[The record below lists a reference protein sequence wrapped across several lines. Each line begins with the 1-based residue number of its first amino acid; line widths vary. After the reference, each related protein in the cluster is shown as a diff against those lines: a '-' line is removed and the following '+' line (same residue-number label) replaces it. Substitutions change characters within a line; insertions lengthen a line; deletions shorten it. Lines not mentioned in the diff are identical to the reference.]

1 MNKMIT
7 KEKMLWS
14 FIKLSALIYK
24 EMYIMYEDQSGEFV
38 CKIYTFLDSLV
49 SRDFFCLLLNW
60 GGEKQALP
68 ELCQSFK
75 VTVAHFLTSQS
86 CFLWSNCFL
95 FFRMSIYLLYQ
106 AMAARPGFKTWFMQS
121 LSWVHQNRASE
132 RKALL
137 EGWFLKIST
146 SSQS

>member
-38 CKIYTFLDSLV
+38 CKIYTFPDSLV
-49 SRDFFCLLLNW
+49 SRDFFRLLLNW
-60 GGEKQALP
+60 GGEKEALP
-68 ELCQSFK
+68 ELRQSFD
-75 VTVAHFLTSQS
+75 VIVAHFLTSQS
-86 CFLWSNCFL
+86 CFLWSNCSIL
-95 FFRMSIYLLYQ
+95 AWASIYCTKPWLL
-106 AMAARPGFKTWFMQS
+106 GLGSKLWFMQS
-121 LSWVHQNRASE
+121 LSWVHQNRESE

-137 EGWFLKIST
+137 EGWFLKSCT
-146 SSQS
+146 FSQS